1 MKLHSNRDGED
12 EDHVLIT
19 MTMLEVVLTMVIIM
33 RKMVKITMSMAAIGR
48 TLSYPIATIPVFGPL
63 QQMRF
68 LAPNTCVWI
77 RATDVVYGPKHEV
90 PATGL

>member
-1 MKLHSNRDGED
+1 MMIGDDNKEDGENYYVNGSD
-12 EDHVLIT
+12 
-19 MTMLEVVLTMVIIM
+19 
-33 RKMVKITMSMAAIGR
+33 RKDGQLHT
-48 TLSYPIATIPVFGPL
+48 ATIPVFGPL